1 MNIYIY
7 ASSRGKSLDMGDIFV
22 KAKPG
27 DKLMTLYELAKRH
40 LMHINGTKL
49 VYFVC
54 GLPDICT
61 LSRKEYPLYEES
73 HIDMTS
79 SECNL
84 LKWSNDWSWKW
95 IETIKLQGYI
105 CNCYYH
111 EFLKVESALVDDS
124 K

>member
-1 MNIYIY
+1 MVVN
-7 ASSRGKSLDMGDIFV
+7 SRNRGKSLDMGDTFV

-27 DKLMTLYELAKRH
+27 DKLMTLYELAKRQ

-61 LSRKEYPLYEES
+61 LSRKEYALYEES

-79 SECNL
+79 SECDL
-84 LKWSNDWSWKW
+84 LK
-95 IETIKLQGYI
+95 
-105 CNCYYH
+105 
-111 EFLKVESALVDDS
+111 
-124 K
+124 